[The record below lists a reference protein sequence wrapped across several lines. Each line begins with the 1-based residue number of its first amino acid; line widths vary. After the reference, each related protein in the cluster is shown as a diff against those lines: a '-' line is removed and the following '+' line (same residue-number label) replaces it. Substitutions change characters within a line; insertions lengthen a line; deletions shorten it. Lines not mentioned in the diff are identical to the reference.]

1 MRHEILTM
9 HEQTQGILKIKGIE
23 YSSLR
28 RALTPRADRFE
39 YAFIFD
45 STRIAPG
52 AYGLEVAGEILS
64 SIDRQ
69 HNCSI
74 LSGDLIHDDQG
85 AAFELLNR
93 HVILHK
99 SCEIQNT
106 MQLFCVYINNL
117 SRAMHKRIHQRLLTY
132 EPYIGRVETT
142 YSSAMK
148 TYLSTTIRPTYLKVG
163 HKMICGNDDE
173 TSNDV
178 NINTQ
183 LWPLEESGYE
193 CFSVLSIYF
202 DLFLSYKIERAVY
215 PGFQRDTT
223 YALSAITDLPR
234 PLVDFN
240 VVVTESKMSYFAS
253 KKTGILQQAG
263 IEDIAASELEE
274 MIASKIEHNYIYN
287 LIRKEEDGASLFNIM
302 LEIPNPKHAT
312 PTRLTLGLKYKPH
325 EGELHAVTLLR

>member
-1 MRHEILTM
+1 
-9 HEQTQGILKIKGIE
+9 
-23 YSSLR
+23 
-28 RALTPRADRFE
+28 
-39 YAFIFD
+39 
-45 STRIAPG
+45 
-52 AYGLEVAGEILS
+52 
-64 SIDRQ
+64 
-69 HNCSI
+69 
-74 LSGDLIHDDQG
+74 
-85 AAFELLNR
+85 
-93 HVILHK
+93 
-99 SCEIQNT
+99 
-106 MQLFCVYINNL
+106 
-117 SRAMHKRIHQRLLTY
+117 
-132 EPYIGRVETT
+132 
-142 YSSAMK
+142 MK